1 MKTEKTVT
9 VIVPCYNMERTLE
22 RALDSLLANDL
33 TDGEVIAVDDGSTD
47 QTPHILRRY
56 AQEHP
61 VG

>member
-22 RALDSLLANDL
+22 QALDSLLANDL

-56 AQEHP
+56 A
-61 VG
+61 